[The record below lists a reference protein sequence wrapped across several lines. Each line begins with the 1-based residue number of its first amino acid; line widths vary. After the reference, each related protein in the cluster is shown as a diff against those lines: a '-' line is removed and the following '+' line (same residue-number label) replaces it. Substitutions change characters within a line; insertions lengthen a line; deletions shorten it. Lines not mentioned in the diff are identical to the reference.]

1 MKAKEVVKEYIYENK
16 LFTGMTE
23 ARAMRVSLIGLPA
36 ISRKEKM
43 EIYREYCEDLSMD
56 KTRLFRFLF
65 LNHGAG
71 INFETNLACK

>member
-1 MKAKEVVKEYIYENK
+1 MKAKEVAKEYIYENK

-23 ARAMRVSLIGLPA
+23 DQAMRVSLIGLPA

-65 LNHGAG
+65 FNHGAG
-71 INFETNLACK
+71 INFETNLAYK

>member
-1 MKAKEVVKEYIYENK
+1 MKAKDVVKEYIYKNK
-16 LFTGMTE
+16 LFTSLTE
-23 ARAMRVSLIGLPA
+23 EQAMRVSLIGLPA
-36 ISRKEKM
+36 ISRREKE

-65 LNHGAG
+65 FNHIVG

>member
-1 MKAKEVVKEYIYENK
+1 MKAKEIVKEHIYKHK
-16 LFTGMTE
+16 LFTDLTE
-23 ARAMRVSLIGLPA
+23 DQAMRVSLIGLPA
-36 ISRKEKM
+36 ISRKEKK
-43 EIYREYCEDLSMD
+43 EIYRDYCEDLCMD